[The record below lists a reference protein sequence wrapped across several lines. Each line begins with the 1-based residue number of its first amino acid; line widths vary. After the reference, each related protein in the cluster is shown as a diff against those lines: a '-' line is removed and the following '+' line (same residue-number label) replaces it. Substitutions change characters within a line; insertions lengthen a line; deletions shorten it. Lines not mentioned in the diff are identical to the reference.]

1 MSIVLDKR
9 GGTSL
14 REDPSEVKGKRE
26 SPIPMTMTH
35 SWHESYMAAV
45 IETDGTKMQAR
56 VQAAE
61 SAINERQRI
70 LSEDHGGTPEERQA
84 IADAMNCLKV
94 LQERCSLVAGLASA
108 AKVSANEG

>member
-1 MSIVLDKR
+1 
-9 GGTSL
+9 
-14 REDPSEVKGKRE
+14 
-26 SPIPMTMTH
+26 MTMTY
-35 SWHESYMAAV
+35 SWHESYLAAV

-61 SAINERQRI
+61 SRINERQRI

-94 LQERCSLVAGLASA
+94 LQERCTLVAGLASA
-108 AKVSANEG
+108 VKVSANEG

>member
-1 MSIVLDKR
+1 
-9 GGTSL
+9 
-14 REDPSEVKGKRE
+14 
-26 SPIPMTMTH
+26 MTMTH

-84 IADAMNCLKV
+84 IADV
-94 LQERCSLVAGLASA
+94 LNGMRVLRREA
-108 AKVSANEG
+108 AQCQHRQVPEGDTTQSGK